1 MEVFKVQPPRQ
12 SLTYGSSLLLLLLL
26 LPPTHTTHTVQIAE
40 GLAFVF

>member
-12 SLTYGSSLLLLLLL
+12 SLTYGSSLLLLL